1 MEWGKSV
8 FWIFPIFEVSKKKKQ
23 NLYEWL
29 CKFCSIWI
37 KWQITC
43 DHSEV
48 PKKPPVPGPFW
59 GRGQEGWSEKDT
71 PCWWSGEGGQPVPLA
86 EPGVPPPSLSHGS
99 CQVPLPLAL
108 FPLSSPVDKGE
119 PRASVSL
126 TPGSLCCRVINR
138 ASRPGPED
146 APRTGAV
153 LLVTPLH
160 SQCAVGPREAPRQ
173 KPPTLRTWRP
183 TCSRVILLALFF
195 VCVWFFLNFLFLI
208 RSIHKWW
215 NLGERGW
222 VPPWPQGGWAEA
234 GLAFPM
240 GIRRCEVWRVDQVR
254 GRVREAR

>member
-1 MEWGKSV
+1 MANYLWS
-8 FWIFPIFEVSKKKKQ
+8 FWSAKEAP
-23 NLYEWL
+23 
-29 CKFCSIWI
+29 CSWAFLRARAGGVIR
-37 KWQITC
+37 K
-43 DHSEV
+43 
-48 PKKPPVPGPFW
+48 
-59 GRGQEGWSEKDT
+59 GR
-71 PCWWSGEGGQPVPLA
+71 PCWWRGEGGQPVPSA

-99 CQVPLPLAL
+99 CHVPLPLAL

-126 TPGSLCCRVINR
+126 TPGSPCCRVISR
-138 ASRPGPED
+138 ASRPGPEG
-146 APRTGAV
+146 APGMGAV

-160 SQCAVGPREAPRQ
+160 SQCAVGPREAPGRNHRLWGLGGRRA
-173 KPPTLRTWRP
+173 PGLSCWP
-183 TCSRVILLALFF
+183 CS
-195 VCVWFFLNFLFLI
+195 VCVCGFFLNFLFLI

-240 GIRRCEVWRVDQVR
+240 GIRRCAVWRVDQVR